1 MEPRVKLVSN
11 TNDPLETL
19 YIIWWA
25 SKSENPLLTVDEVK
39 AGKRDPDDPMGDD
52 GLLELFR
59 KVVAQQIPVSESIY
73 FNFMMEG
80 VSVSWREQAVRHRVG
95 HKHDDRIGVDLIPD
109 LTSSSWWSQSMRI
122 QDMGQFATNG
132 MYRIANTIRQMGWT
146 NPELYKLYNDTMKD
160 IESAYNRL
168 VEAGVPM
175 EDARD
180 LIPLGAQHRISWT
193 MNINS
198 MLHIVG
204 KRSCWI
210 LQLGLWGPVI
220 RGMVKECSS
229 KVHPIFAEMATPPCL
244 SGDKFKGCKYEHE
257 NERRVSG
264 EDALPVCPMYA
275 NLVAGL
281 DPAEVES
288 GFNPMGKQRI
298 GEYQDYWRRDPWTGK
313 RLAAK

>member
-1 MEPRVKLVSN
+1 MEPRVRLISN

-59 KVVAQQIPVSESIY
+59 KVVAQNIPVSESIY

-109 LTSSSWWSQSMRI
+109 LVSSSYWSQSMRI
-122 QDMGQFATNG
+122 QNMGTFADQG
-132 MYRIANTIRQMGWT
+132 MYRKANTIRQLGKT
-146 NPELYKLYNDTMKD
+146 RPDLYREYGDTMKRIQD
-160 IESAYNRL
+160 MYNRL

-193 MNINS
+193 MNVNS

-220 RGMVKECSS
+220 RGMIKECAT
-229 KVHPIFAEMATPPCL
+229 KVHPIFSEMATPPCICNEEF
-244 SGDKFKGCKYEHE
+244 GGCKFEHE
-257 NERRVSG
+257 NERRVTG

-275 NLVAGL
+275 KLVAGL
-281 DPAEVES
+281 DPAEVERDY
-288 GFNPMGKQRI
+288 NPMGKQRV
-298 GEYQDYWRRDPWTGK
+298 GEYREYWGRDPWTGVK
-313 RLAAK
+313 VR